1 MWMWNFMVEDF
12 LARDEIAEIVSLR
25 QLEAGQRKLLIIGK
39 RNNDQRKKK
48 EVKYLSL
55 KKQ

>member
-25 QLEAGQRKLLIIGK
+25 QLEAGQRKLLDDHWK
-39 RNNDQRKKK
+39 EKQWSKK
-48 EVKYLSL
+48 EERS
-55 KKQ
+55 